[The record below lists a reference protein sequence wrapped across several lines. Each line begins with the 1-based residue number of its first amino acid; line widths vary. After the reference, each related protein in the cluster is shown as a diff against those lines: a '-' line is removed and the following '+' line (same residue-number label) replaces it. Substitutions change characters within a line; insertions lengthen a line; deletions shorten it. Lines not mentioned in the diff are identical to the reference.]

1 MEHIV
6 QFAIGIDDEAI
17 ANKIQANAEKVIIQQ
32 LQQKVEKCIFT
43 TNYYGNVTGNLNS
56 VAENLLLEWLNS
68 HSEEIIQRASK
79 LLSDRMIKTKA
90 VKEAIGDVLEKV
102 K

>member
-43 TNYYGNVTGNLNS
+43 TNYCGNATGNLNS

>member
-56 VAENLLLEWLNS
+56 VAEKLLLEWLNS